1 MAEEKIEQEEKKSK
15 ALLFIVI
22 GAVVFLVI
30 VIILVAF
37 LLIGGGGEKHS
48 DASQQSETQQTQQKQ
63 PAISSKDANLL
74 NIGPLY
80 AINPS
85 FVVNLVTQNGRRY
98 LKTSVTLELSNPKL
112 EVEIDQKS
120 TVVKD
125 IIIDI
130 LSSKS
135 IEEIVTTKGKER
147 IKDEILQR
155 VNQIL
160 ADGVIKN
167 VFFTEF
173 VVQ

>member
-1 MAEEKIEQEEKKSK
+1 M
-15 ALLFIVI
+15 
-22 GAVVFLVI
+22 
-30 VIILVAF
+30 
-37 LLIGGGGEKHS
+37 
-48 DASQQSETQQTQQKQ
+48 
-63 PAISSKDANLL
+63 
-74 NIGPLY
+74 
-80 AINPS
+80 
-85 FVVNLVTQNGRRY
+85 
-98 LKTSVTLELSNPKL
+98 
-112 EVEIDQKS
+112 
-120 TVVKD
+120 KD

>member
-1 MAEEKIEQEEKKSK
+1 MAEEKVEQEEKKSK

-22 GAVVFLVI
+22 GAVVFLIII
-30 VIILVAF
+30 VVLVVF
-37 LLIGGGGEKHS
+37 LLIGGGDKHS
-48 DASQQSETQQTQQKQ
+48 DQPQQSDAQQTQQKQ
-63 PAISSKDANLL
+63 NTISSKDANLL

-80 AINPS
+80 PIAQS

-98 LKTSVTLELSNPKL
+98 LKTSITLELSNPKL

-120 TVVKD
+120 TVIKD

-160 ADGVIKN
+160 ADGFVKN

>member
-1 MAEEKIEQEEKKSK
+1 MAEEKVEQEPKKSK
-15 ALLFIVI
+15 ALLFIII
-22 GAVVFLVI
+22 GAVVFL
-30 VIILVAF
+30 IIIASLVAF
-37 LLIGGGGEKHS
+37 LLLSGGEKNQ
-48 DASQQSETQQTQQKQ
+48 DEGQSEATQQKQ
-63 PAISSKDANLL
+63 QKPNILSSKDANLL
-74 NIGPLY
+74 NLGPLY
-80 AINPS
+80 SIAKP

-98 LKTSVTLELSNPKL
+98 LKTSIALELSNPKL
-112 EVEIDQKS
+112 QVEIDQKT
-120 TVVKD
+120 TVIQD

-135 IEEIVTTKGKER
+135 IEEIITTKGKER

-160 ADGVIKN
+160 ADGFIKN

>member
-1 MAEEKIEQEEKKSK
+1 MAEEKIEQEPKKSK
-15 ALLFIVI
+15 ALLFVII
-22 GAVVFLVI
+22 GAVVFLI
-30 VIILVAF
+30 VVVALVAF
-37 LLIGGGGEKHS
+37 LLLSGSEKN
-48 DASQQSETQQTQQKQ
+48 QENTQPEATQQK
-63 PAISSKDANLL
+63 PGILSSKDANLL
-74 NIGPLY
+74 NLGPLY
-80 AINPS
+80 PIAKP

-98 LKTSVTLELSNPKL
+98 LKTSITLELSNPKL
-112 EVEIDQKS
+112 QAEIDQKT
-120 TVVKD
+120 TVVQD

-160 ADGVIKN
+160 ADGFIKN